1 MAKCRHG
8 QSHHH
13 CELCL
18 KTIADCDFEIKALE
32 NTINNFSPRADEEAK
47 QISRD
52 VSLIRAWKT
61 IKMLATELCE
71 LRREVRA
78 GRMELGSNLGE
89 GKSVLDLPPLPGTA
103 SER

>member
-1 MAKCRHG
+1 MSNCEHNIAKV
-8 QSHHH
+8 H
-13 CELCL
+13 CPFCV

-71 LRREVRA
+71 LRRKVRA
-78 GRMELGSNLGE
+78 GRMELGSNLDK